1 MANQHRITLSLPPGV
16 VRRLDRA
23 AAGARRSRSN
33 AASLLLD
40 SALAGKQ
47 RLAELGRL
55 AAQAANAP
63 DEAAETAK
71 QAAADHLGAHAG
83 LCGLERTAIEPDNE
97 TSPES
102 QHAE

>member
-1 MANQHRITLSLPPGV
+1 MSTQTRVTLSLPPGV

-33 AASLLLD
+33 AAAVLLD

-63 DEAAETAK
+63 DKVAEDAQ
-71 QAAADHLGAHAG
+71 QAAADHLDAHAG
-83 LCGLERTAIEPDNE
+83 LSGLERTAIKPDNE
-97 TSPES
+97 TPPEIH
-102 QHAE
+102 HAE